1 MRNSHNSLR
10 IKPKYIFFPFVCL
23 FVCFCLYSTHP
34 QINKVPLKRFGHFD
48 SQGKAYTV
56 YSGRCFV
63 SPIEDDDVFNSEEL
77 KSLTFDTKGKLG
89 MKGTMVGVYGG
100 IVNGGK

>member
-1 MRNSHNSLR
+1 M
-10 IKPKYIFFPFVCL
+10 
-23 FVCFCLYSTHP
+23 
-34 QINKVPLKRFGHFD
+34 
-48 SQGKAYTV
+48 AYTV

-89 MKGTMVGVYGG
+89 MKGTVVGVYGG
-100 IVNGGK
+100 IVVGGK

>member
-1 MRNSHNSLR
+1 M
-10 IKPKYIFFPFVCL
+10 
-23 FVCFCLYSTHP
+23 
-34 QINKVPLKRFGHFD
+34 PLKKVWTTD

-77 KSLTFDTKGKLG
+77 KSLSFDTKGKLG
-89 MKGTMVGVYGG
+89 MKGTVVGVYGG